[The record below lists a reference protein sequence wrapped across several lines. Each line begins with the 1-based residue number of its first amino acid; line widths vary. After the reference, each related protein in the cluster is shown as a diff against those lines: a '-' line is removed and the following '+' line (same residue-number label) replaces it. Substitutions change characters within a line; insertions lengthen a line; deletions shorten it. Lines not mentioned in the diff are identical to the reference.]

1 LGKTFVGREPR
12 EAARLLAAFGVGL
25 LALLLLTFSSGS
37 ARAQSVCTITASAS
51 RSDSNV
57 SGSGQ
62 LNLLRVP
69 GDGAAYA
76 VFKIAADS
84 DPESLVYACAASTL
98 TSSPRF
104 EGNILNGAGTN
115 NRALL
120 TTGWTFTFND
130 GSSLTRP
137 SGSSYVFFTPV
148 AGQTTVTLSGAGVL
162 FTGSS
167 AQSQYIANQS
177 YSGTFDIAQGSA
189 STGRDTNN
197 TYSAVASVSSPPAI
211 TSVSPGSGS
220 TAGGTSVTLSG
231 TGFSSSGN
239 AVVIG
244 GVSATPSAES
254 STSITFTTPAHAAG
268 SVDIVVTTADGQS
281 VTSTNAYTYVAAP
294 TTTSVTPNS
303 GPTAGGTSVVIQ
315 GTAFTGATAVSFGG
329 SPATGVVVNSAT
341 QITAVSPAGSAGT
354 VSVSVTTPGG
364 TGTLSNAFVY
374 VAAPTITSVSPA
386 AGPTAGGTSVTVTGT
401 NLSSATGV
409 AFGGVAGTITAN
421 TATSIT
427 VTAPAGA
434 GVVDVAVTTAG
445 GVATAV
451 SGYAYAAAPTISGVS
466 PNTGPETGGTTVTLT
481 GTNLTNASAV
491 TFGGNAATITA
502 NTATSITAT
511 VPAGAGSVGVA
522 VTTAGGTATAVNAYS
537 YIPTLS
543 VTPGAATGTSVGGA
557 FSQANPASGGTAPYV
572 YALASGALPAGVNLN
587 TATGA
592 VTGTPTTA
600 GAFAYAIQA
609 TDSQGTPA
617 TATGATVSGT
627 IAKGTQTISFAAL
640 ADASLSAS
648 PLTVSAT
655 SSSGL
660 AVAFTSATTGVCIVS
675 GTSVTLLSPGT
686 CTLNADQAGDA
697 NWNAATQVQRSF
709 TVTAATLSVTP
720 GAATGTSVGGA
731 FSQSN
736 PASGG
741 TAPYVYALASGAL
754 PAGVSLNTATGAV
767 TGTPTTAGA
776 FAYAIQATDSQ
787 GTPATAT
794 GATVSGTIAKGTQTI
809 SFAAL
814 ADASLSASPLTVSAT
829 SSSGLAVAFTSATT
843 GVCIVSGTSVTL
855 LSPGTCT
862 LNADQAG
869 DANWNAATQ
878 VQRSFTVTAA
888 TLSVTPGAAT
898 GTSVGGAFSQSNPAS
913 GGTAPYVYALA
924 SGALPAGVSLNTATG
939 AVTGTPTT
947 AGAFAYAIQATDS
960 QGTPATAI
968 GATVSGTIAKGTQ
981 SISFTSTAPAAT
993 VPGPVYTVAA
1003 VATSGLNVSFSLD
1016 AASTGCALAGAA
1028 VTFTGPGTCVIN
1040 ADQAGDANWTAA
1052 ARVQQSF
1059 AVTAAAPIAANVTG
1073 VAVPFNS
1080 PGTAIDLS
1088 SAITG
1093 GAHGSVVIVTAPAHG
1108 AVTVAGDVLTY
1119 VPTSGYFG
1127 PDSLTYQAVGAGG
1140 VSNTATVSLTV
1151 AVPAAPVASDRVGV
1165 TVAFNSA
1172 GTAIDLSGSI
1182 SGVRT
1187 SIAIATAP
1195 AHGAAT
1201 VSGEV
1206 VTYRPTA
1213 DYSGADSFTYVAT
1226 GPGGASAPATVSL
1239 IVEAPAAPVV
1249 TPPAAPV
1256 APPPPSGSGPQPVKV
1271 PLAPNSSG
1279 VVTGYRV
1286 DAPPQNGVA
1295 AISGDGSAA
1304 DPWVLTYTPAA
1315 NFLGTETVSVVAT
1328 GPGGDSAP
1336 AAFVIQVA
1344 GKAPDFALTTR
1355 PGAPVTITP
1364 TTGLVGGP
1372 FNGLRITRPPTSGSA
1387 VVEGL
1392 TIVFTPAAANS
1403 SLRSLETVSAA
1414 AGVASLA
1421 YVIDLPFGA
1430 SAPGEVSLAALAVPG
1445 EQALTAATLQGVPVT
1460 VRIDDTTGGPFIGA
1474 TVVSVAPTTAGSATL
1489 TTVAGERSLTFTPA
1503 TDFTGEAV
1511 ITFSLTNAAG
1521 STNGVLTVTV
1531 EGRPDPGLDPEV
1543 RGVATAQVTSARRFA
1558 DVQLNNFQR
1567 RLQALRS
1574 GTNGSSNGL
1583 SLNFGLGGLADRDN
1597 DPRQALRQA
1606 LGARDPIDP
1615 GALNDRS
1622 RDALGLET
1630 GVGGDALE
1638 AAASTPRSNTLSAA
1652 PKGSQGV
1659 GSVGFWTA
1667 GSIDWGRQDAA
1678 GQRDYRFTTQGVTVG
1693 LDYQIADGLV
1703 VGGGLGYGEDR
1714 TKVGDNG
1721 TVSNGSAFSAA
1732 LYGSWRPTHGL
1743 YVDGV
1748 AGVSDLDFDARRW
1761 VSGLAGQPNGYAAS
1775 ERSGEALFASAAFGR
1790 LRRSDRVTTDLYAR
1804 IDAREIT
1811 LDGFTETGGGYA
1823 ALVWDGVDQSSL
1835 STNLG
1840 AALRWVADTRSAGVI
1855 TASARLE
1862 WSHELEEVGRQTVRY
1877 ADWAASPS
1885 YLVPLDAWSRN
1896 ALKLDLGAD
1905 WQVSDRLLLGLGY
1918 RGQLGDA
1925 SVSHGA
1931 ELRFTYGW

>member
-1 LGKTFVGREPR
+1 MGKSFVGRGPR

-25 LALLLLTFSSGS
+25 LALLLLAFSSGS

-84 DPESLVYACAASTL
+84 DPESLVYACATSTL
-98 TSSPRF
+98 ASSPRF

-148 AGQTTVTLSGAGVL
+148 AGQTTVTLSGSGVL
-162 FTGSS
+162 STGAS
-167 AQSQYIANQS
+167 AQSQYSANQS

-239 AVVIG
+239 SVVIG

-281 VTSTNAYTYVAAP
+281 VTSTNAYTYVASP
-294 TTTSVTPNS
+294 TTTGVTPNS

-386 AGPTAGGTSVTVTGT
+386 AGPTVGGTSVTVTGT

-481 GTNLTNASAV
+481 GINLTNASAV

-557 FSQANPASGGTAPYV
+557 FSQSNPASGGTAPYV
-572 YALASGALPAGVNLN
+572 YALASGALPAGVSLN

-617 TATGATVSGT
+617 TAIGATVSGT
-627 IAKGTQTISFAAL
+627 IAKGAQTISFAAL

-660 AVAFTSATTGVCIVS
+660 AVAFTSATTGVCTVSGTSVTLLSPGTCTLNADQAGDANWNAATQVQRSFTVTAATLSVTPGAATGTSVGGAFSQSNPASGGTAPYVYALASGALPAGVSLNTATGAVTGTPTTAGAFAYAIQATDSQGTPATAIGATVSGTIAKGAQTISFAALADASLSASPLTVSATSSSGLAVAFTSATTGVCTVS

-809 SFAAL
+809 SF
-814 ADASLSASPLTVSAT
+814 
-829 SSSGLAVAFTSATT
+829 
-843 GVCIVSGTSVTL
+843 
-855 LSPGTCT
+855 
-862 LNADQAG
+862 
-869 DANWNAATQ
+869 
-878 VQRSFTVTAA
+878 
-888 TLSVTPGAAT
+888 
-898 GTSVGGAFSQSNPAS
+898 
-913 GGTAPYVYALA
+913 
-924 SGALPAGVSLNTATG
+924 
-939 AVTGTPTT
+939 
-947 AGAFAYAIQATDS
+947 
-960 QGTPATAI
+960 
-968 GATVSGTIAKGTQ
+968 
-981 SISFTSTAPAAT
+981 TSTAPAAT

-1059 AVTAAAPIAANVTG
+1059 AVTAAAPIAADVTG

-1172 GTAIDLSGSI
+1172 GTAVDLSGSI

-1392 TIVFTPAAANS
+1392 TIVFTPAAANT

-1474 TVVSVAPTTAGSATL
+1474 AVVSVAPTTAGSATL

-1543 RGVATAQVTSARRFA
+1543 RGVATAQATSARRFA

-1630 GVGGDALE
+1630 GVGGDAVE

-1732 LYGSWRPTHGL
+1732 LYGSWRPTRGL

>member
-1 LGKTFVGREPR
+1 MGKTFVGREPR

-177 YSGTFDIAQGSA
+177 YSGTFDIAQGAA

-197 TYSAVASVSSPPAI
+197 TYSAVVSVSTPPAI
-211 TSVSPGSGS
+211 TNVSPSSGS
-220 TAGGTSVTLSG
+220 TAGGTGVTLSG

-557 FSQANPASGGTAPYV
+557 FSQ
-572 YALASGALPAGVNLN
+572 
-587 TATGA
+587 
-592 VTGTPTTA
+592 
-600 GAFAYAIQA
+600 
-609 TDSQGTPA
+609 
-617 TATGATVSGT
+617 
-627 IAKGTQTISFAAL
+627 
-640 ADASLSAS
+640 
-648 PLTVSAT
+648 
-655 SSSGL
+655 
-660 AVAFTSATTGVCIVS
+660 
-675 GTSVTLLSPGT
+675 
-686 CTLNADQAGDA
+686 
-697 NWNAATQVQRSF
+697 
-709 TVTAATLSVTP
+709 
-720 GAATGTSVGGA
+720 
-731 FSQSN
+731 SN

-794 GATVSGTIAKGTQTI
+794 GATVSGTITKGTQTI

-843 GVCIVSGTSVTL
+843 GVCTVSGTSVTL
-855 LSPGTCT
+855 LGPGTCT

-878 VQRSFTVTAA
+878 VQRSFTATAA

-924 SGALPAGVSLNTATG
+924 SGALPAGVNLNTATG

-968 GATVSGTIAKGTQ
+968 GATVSGTIAKGAQT
-981 SISFTSTAPAAT
+981 ISFTSTAPAAT

-1073 VAVPFNS
+1073 VVVPFNS

-1151 AVPAAPVASDRVGV
+1151 AVPAAPVVSDRVGV

-1172 GTAIDLSGSI
+1172 GTAVDLSGSI

-1392 TIVFTPAAANS
+1392 TIVFTPAAANT

-1474 TVVSVAPTTAGSATL
+1474 AVVSVAPTTAGSATL

-1732 LYGSWRPTHGL
+1732 LYGSWRPTRGL

-1811 LDGFTETGGGYA
+1811 LDGFTETGGGYG

>member
-1 LGKTFVGREPR
+1 MGKSFVGRGPR

-25 LALLLLTFSSGS
+25 LALLLLAFSGGS
-37 ARAQSVCTITASAS
+37 AYAQSVCTITASAS
-51 RSDSNV
+51 RTDANV

-69 GDGAAYA
+69 GGGSAYA

-84 DPESLVYACAASTL
+84 DPESLVYACATSTL
-98 TSSPRF
+98 ASSPRF

-148 AGQTTVTLSGAGVL
+148 TGQTTVTLSGSGVL
-162 FTGSS
+162 STGAS
-167 AQSQYIANQS
+167 AQSQYSANQS

-197 TYSAVASVSSPPAI
+197 TYSAVVSVSTPPAI
-211 TSVSPGSGS
+211 TNVSPGSGS

-427 VTAPAGA
+427 VTAPAGS

-557 FSQANPASGGTAPYV
+557 FSQ
-572 YALASGALPAGVNLN
+572 
-587 TATGA
+587 
-592 VTGTPTTA
+592 
-600 GAFAYAIQA
+600 
-609 TDSQGTPA
+609 
-617 TATGATVSGT
+617 
-627 IAKGTQTISFAAL
+627 
-640 ADASLSAS
+640 
-648 PLTVSAT
+648 
-655 SSSGL
+655 
-660 AVAFTSATTGVCIVS
+660 
-675 GTSVTLLSPGT
+675 
-686 CTLNADQAGDA
+686 
-697 NWNAATQVQRSF
+697 
-709 TVTAATLSVTP
+709 
-720 GAATGTSVGGA
+720 
-731 FSQSN
+731 SN

-794 GATVSGTIAKGTQTI
+794 GATVSGTITKGTQTI

-814 ADASLSASPLTVSAT
+814 ADASLSASPLTASAT

-843 GVCIVSGTSVTL
+843 GVCTVSGTSVTL
-855 LSPGTCT
+855 LGPGTCT

-878 VQRSFTVTAA
+878 VQRSFTATAA

-947 AGAFAYAIQATDS
+947 AGAFTYAIQATDS

-981 SISFTSTAPAAT
+981 TISFTSTAPAAT
-993 VPGPVYTVAA
+993 VPGPVYTVTA

-1059 AVTAAAPIAANVTG
+1059 AVTAAAPIAADVTG

-1172 GTAIDLSGSI
+1172 GTAVDLSGSI

-1392 TIVFTPAAANS
+1392 TIVFTPAAANT

-1474 TVVSVAPTTAGSATL
+1474 AVVSVAPTTAGSATL

-1732 LYGSWRPTHGL
+1732 LYGSWRPTRGL

>member
-1 LGKTFVGREPR
+1 MSKTFVGREPR
-12 EAARLLAAFGVGL
+12 EAARLLAAFGAGL
-25 LALLLLTFSSGS
+25 LALLLLAFSGGS
-37 ARAQSVCTITASAS
+37 AYAQSVCTITASAS
-51 RSDSNV
+51 RTDANV

-69 GDGAAYA
+69 GGGSAYA

-84 DPESLVYACAASTL
+84 DPESLVYACATSTL
-98 TSSPRF
+98 ASSPRF

-148 AGQTTVTLSGAGVL
+148 TGQTTVTLSGSGVL
-162 FTGSS
+162 STGAS
-167 AQSQYIANQS
+167 AQSQYSANQS

-197 TYSAVASVSSPPAI
+197 TYSAVVSVSTPPAI
-211 TSVSPGSGS
+211 TNVSPGSGS

-239 AVVIG
+239 SVVIG

-281 VTSTNAYTYVAAP
+281 VTSTNAYTYVASP
-294 TTTSVTPNS
+294 TTTGVTPNS

-427 VTAPAGA
+427 VTAPAGS

-522 VTTAGGTATAVNAYS
+522 VTTAAGTATAVNAYS

-557 FSQANPASGGTAPYV
+557 FSQSNPASGGTAPYV

-627 IAKGTQTISFAAL
+627 ITKGTQTISFAAL

-660 AVAFTSATTGVCIVS
+660 AVAFTSATTGVCTVS
-675 GTSVTLLSPGT
+675 GTSVTLLGPGT

-697 NWNAATQVQRSF
+697 NW
-709 TVTAATLSVTP
+709 
-720 GAATGTSVGGA
+720 
-731 FSQSN
+731 
-736 PASGG
+736 
-741 TAPYVYALASGAL
+741 
-754 PAGVSLNTATGAV
+754 
-767 TGTPTTAGA
+767 
-776 FAYAIQATDSQ
+776 D
-787 GTPATAT
+787 
-794 GATVSGTIAKGTQTI
+794 
-809 SFAAL
+809 
-814 ADASLSASPLTVSAT
+814 
-829 SSSGLAVAFTSATT
+829 
-843 GVCIVSGTSVTL
+843 
-855 LSPGTCT
+855 
-862 LNADQAG
+862 
-869 DANWNAATQ
+869 AATQ

-968 GATVSGTIAKGTQ
+968 GATVSETIAKGAQT
-981 SISFTSTAPAAT
+981 ISFTSTAPAAT

-1172 GTAIDLSGSI
+1172 GTAVDLSGSI

-1392 TIVFTPAAANS
+1392 TIVFTPAAANT

-1474 TVVSVAPTTAGSATL
+1474 AVVSVAPTTAGSATL

-1583 SLNFGLGGLADRDN
+1583 RLNFGLGGLADRDN

>member
-1 LGKTFVGREPR
+1 MGKTFVGREPR

-177 YSGTFDIAQGSA
+177 YSGTFDIAQGAA

-197 TYSAVASVSSPPAI
+197 TYSAVVSVSTPPAI
-211 TSVSPGSGS
+211 TNVSPSSGS
-220 TAGGTSVTLSG
+220 TAGGTGVTLSG

-557 FSQANPASGGTAPYV
+557 FSQ
-572 YALASGALPAGVNLN
+572 
-587 TATGA
+587 
-592 VTGTPTTA
+592 
-600 GAFAYAIQA
+600 
-609 TDSQGTPA
+609 
-617 TATGATVSGT
+617 
-627 IAKGTQTISFAAL
+627 
-640 ADASLSAS
+640 
-648 PLTVSAT
+648 
-655 SSSGL
+655 
-660 AVAFTSATTGVCIVS
+660 
-675 GTSVTLLSPGT
+675 
-686 CTLNADQAGDA
+686 
-697 NWNAATQVQRSF
+697 
-709 TVTAATLSVTP
+709 
-720 GAATGTSVGGA
+720 
-731 FSQSN
+731 SN

-794 GATVSGTIAKGTQTI
+794 GATVSGTITKGTQTI

-843 GVCIVSGTSVTL
+843 GVCTVSGTSVTL
-855 LSPGTCT
+855 LGPGTCT

-869 DANWNAATQ
+869 DANWDAATQ
-878 VQRSFTVTAA
+878 VQRSFTATAA

-968 GATVSGTIAKGTQ
+968 GATVSGTIAKGAQT
-981 SISFTSTAPAAT
+981 ISFTSTAPAAT

-1016 AASTGCALAGAA
+1016 AASTGCALAGTA

-1073 VAVPFNS
+1073 VVVPFNS

-1151 AVPAAPVASDRVGV
+1151 AVPAAPVVSDRVGV

-1172 GTAIDLSGSI
+1172 GTAVDLSGSI

-1392 TIVFTPAAANS
+1392 TIVFTPAAANT

-1474 TVVSVAPTTAGSATL
+1474 AVMSVAPTTAGSATL

-1732 LYGSWRPTHGL
+1732 LYGSWRPTRGL

>member
-1 LGKTFVGREPR
+1 M
-12 EAARLLAAFGVGL
+12 
-25 LALLLLTFSSGS
+25 
-37 ARAQSVCTITASAS
+37 
-51 RSDSNV
+51 
-57 SGSGQ
+57 
-62 LNLLRVP
+62 
-69 GDGAAYA
+69 
-76 VFKIAADS
+76 
-84 DPESLVYACAASTL
+84 
-98 TSSPRF
+98 
-104 EGNILNGAGTN
+104 
-115 NRALL
+115 
-120 TTGWTFTFND
+120 
-130 GSSLTRP
+130 
-137 SGSSYVFFTPV
+137 
-148 AGQTTVTLSGAGVL
+148 
-162 FTGSS
+162 
-167 AQSQYIANQS
+167 
-177 YSGTFDIAQGSA
+177 
-189 STGRDTNN
+189 
-197 TYSAVASVSSPPAI
+197 
-211 TSVSPGSGS
+211 
-220 TAGGTSVTLSG
+220 
-231 TGFSSSGN
+231 
-239 AVVIG
+239 
-244 GVSATPSAES
+244 
-254 STSITFTTPAHAAG
+254 
-268 SVDIVVTTADGQS
+268 
-281 VTSTNAYTYVAAP
+281 
-294 TTTSVTPNS
+294 
-303 GPTAGGTSVVIQ
+303 
-315 GTAFTGATAVSFGG
+315 
-329 SPATGVVVNSAT
+329 
-341 QITAVSPAGSAGT
+341 
-354 VSVSVTTPGG
+354 
-364 TGTLSNAFVY
+364 
-374 VAAPTITSVSPA
+374 
-386 AGPTAGGTSVTVTGT
+386 
-401 NLSSATGV
+401 
-409 AFGGVAGTITAN
+409 
-421 TATSIT
+421 
-427 VTAPAGA
+427 
-434 GVVDVAVTTAG
+434 
-445 GVATAV
+445 
-451 SGYAYAAAPTISGVS
+451 
-466 PNTGPETGGTTVTLT
+466 
-481 GTNLTNASAV
+481 
-491 TFGGNAATITA
+491 
-502 NTATSITAT
+502 
-511 VPAGAGSVGVA
+511 
-522 VTTAGGTATAVNAYS
+522 
-537 YIPTLS
+537 
-543 VTPGAATGTSVGGA
+543 
-557 FSQANPASGGTAPYV
+557 
-572 YALASGALPAGVNLN
+572 
-587 TATGA
+587 
-592 VTGTPTTA
+592 
-600 GAFAYAIQA
+600 
-609 TDSQGTPA
+609 
-617 TATGATVSGT
+617 
-627 IAKGTQTISFAAL
+627 
-640 ADASLSAS
+640 
-648 PLTVSAT
+648 
-655 SSSGL
+655 
-660 AVAFTSATTGVCIVS
+660 
-675 GTSVTLLSPGT
+675 
-686 CTLNADQAGDA
+686 
-697 NWNAATQVQRSF
+697 
-709 TVTAATLSVTP
+709 
-720 GAATGTSVGGA
+720 
-731 FSQSN
+731 
-736 PASGG
+736 
-741 TAPYVYALASGAL
+741 
-754 PAGVSLNTATGAV
+754 
-767 TGTPTTAGA
+767 
-776 FAYAIQATDSQ
+776 
-787 GTPATAT
+787 
-794 GATVSGTIAKGTQTI
+794 
-809 SFAAL
+809 
-814 ADASLSASPLTVSAT
+814 
-829 SSSGLAVAFTSATT
+829 
-843 GVCIVSGTSVTL
+843 
-855 LSPGTCT
+855 
-862 LNADQAG
+862 
-869 DANWNAATQ
+869 
-878 VQRSFTVTAA
+878 
-888 TLSVTPGAAT
+888 
-898 GTSVGGAFSQSNPAS
+898 
-913 GGTAPYVYALA
+913 
-924 SGALPAGVSLNTATG
+924 
-939 AVTGTPTT
+939 
-947 AGAFAYAIQATDS
+947 
-960 QGTPATAI
+960 
-968 GATVSGTIAKGTQ
+968 
-981 SISFTSTAPAAT
+981 
-993 VPGPVYTVAA
+993 
-1003 VATSGLNVSFSLD
+1003 SFSLD

-1073 VAVPFNS
+1073 VVVPFNS

-1151 AVPAAPVASDRVGV
+1151 AVPAAPVVSDRVGV

-1172 GTAIDLSGSI
+1172 GTAVDLSGSI

-1213 DYSGADSFTYVAT
+1213 DYSGTDSFTYVAT

-1392 TIVFTPAAANS
+1392 TIVFTPAAANT

-1474 TVVSVAPTTAGSATL
+1474 AVVSVAPTTAGSATL

-1732 LYGSWRPTHGL
+1732 LYGSWRPTRGL

-1811 LDGFTETGGGYA
+1811 LDGFTETGGGYG

>member
-1 LGKTFVGREPR
+1 MGKTFVGREPR

-177 YSGTFDIAQGSA
+177 YSGTFDIAQGAA

-197 TYSAVASVSSPPAI
+197 TYSAVVSVSTPPAI
-211 TSVSPGSGS
+211 TNVSPSSGS
-220 TAGGTSVTLSG
+220 TAGGTGVTLSG

-557 FSQANPASGGTAPYV
+557 FSQ
-572 YALASGALPAGVNLN
+572 
-587 TATGA
+587 
-592 VTGTPTTA
+592 
-600 GAFAYAIQA
+600 
-609 TDSQGTPA
+609 
-617 TATGATVSGT
+617 
-627 IAKGTQTISFAAL
+627 
-640 ADASLSAS
+640 
-648 PLTVSAT
+648 
-655 SSSGL
+655 
-660 AVAFTSATTGVCIVS
+660 
-675 GTSVTLLSPGT
+675 
-686 CTLNADQAGDA
+686 
-697 NWNAATQVQRSF
+697 
-709 TVTAATLSVTP
+709 
-720 GAATGTSVGGA
+720 
-731 FSQSN
+731 SN

-794 GATVSGTIAKGTQTI
+794 GATVSGTITKGTQTI

-843 GVCIVSGTSVTL
+843 GVCTVSGTSVTL
-855 LSPGTCT
+855 LGPGTCT

-869 DANWNAATQ
+869 DANWDAATQ

-968 GATVSGTIAKGTQ
+968 GATVSGTIAKGAQT
-981 SISFTSTAPAAT
+981 ISFTSTAPAAT

-1073 VAVPFNS
+1073 VVVPFNS

-1151 AVPAAPVASDRVGV
+1151 AVPAAPVVSDRVGV

-1172 GTAIDLSGSI
+1172 GTAVDLSGSI

-1213 DYSGADSFTYVAT
+1213 DYSGTDSFTYVAT

-1392 TIVFTPAAANS
+1392 TIVFTPAAANT

-1474 TVVSVAPTTAGSATL
+1474 AVVSVAPTTAGSATL

-1732 LYGSWRPTHGL
+1732 LYGSWRPTRGL

-1811 LDGFTETGGGYA
+1811 LDGFTETGGGYG

>member
-1 LGKTFVGREPR
+1 MSKTFVGREPR
-12 EAARLLAAFGVGL
+12 EAARLLAAFGAGL
-25 LALLLLTFSSGS
+25 LALLLLAFSGGS
-37 ARAQSVCTITASAS
+37 AYAQSVCTITASAS
-51 RSDSNV
+51 RTDANV

-69 GDGAAYA
+69 GGGSAYA

-84 DPESLVYACAASTL
+84 DPESLVYACATSTL
-98 TSSPRF
+98 ASSPRF

-148 AGQTTVTLSGAGVL
+148 TGQTTVTLSGSGVL
-162 FTGSS
+162 STGAS
-167 AQSQYIANQS
+167 AQSQYSANQS

-197 TYSAVASVSSPPAI
+197 TYSAVVSVSTPPAI
-211 TSVSPGSGS
+211 TNVSPGSGS

-427 VTAPAGA
+427 VTAPAGS

-557 FSQANPASGGTAPYV
+557 FSQ
-572 YALASGALPAGVNLN
+572 
-587 TATGA
+587 
-592 VTGTPTTA
+592 
-600 GAFAYAIQA
+600 
-609 TDSQGTPA
+609 
-617 TATGATVSGT
+617 
-627 IAKGTQTISFAAL
+627 
-640 ADASLSAS
+640 
-648 PLTVSAT
+648 
-655 SSSGL
+655 
-660 AVAFTSATTGVCIVS
+660 
-675 GTSVTLLSPGT
+675 
-686 CTLNADQAGDA
+686 
-697 NWNAATQVQRSF
+697 
-709 TVTAATLSVTP
+709 
-720 GAATGTSVGGA
+720 
-731 FSQSN
+731 
-736 PASGG
+736 
-741 TAPYVYALASGAL
+741 
-754 PAGVSLNTATGAV
+754 
-767 TGTPTTAGA
+767 
-776 FAYAIQATDSQ
+776 
-787 GTPATAT
+787 
-794 GATVSGTIAKGTQTI
+794 
-809 SFAAL
+809 
-814 ADASLSASPLTVSAT
+814 
-829 SSSGLAVAFTSATT
+829 
-843 GVCIVSGTSVTL
+843 
-855 LSPGTCT
+855 
-862 LNADQAG
+862 
-869 DANWNAATQ
+869 
-878 VQRSFTVTAA
+878 
-888 TLSVTPGAAT
+888 
-898 GTSVGGAFSQSNPAS
+898 SNPAS

-981 SISFTSTAPAAT
+981 TISFAALADASLSASPLTVSATSSSGLAVAFTSATTGVCTVSGTSVTLLGPGTCTLNADQAGDANWDAATQVQRSFTATAATLSVTPGAATGTSVGGAFSQSNPASGGTAPYVYALASGALPAGVNLNTATGAVTGTPTTAGAFAYAIQATDSQGTPATATGATVSGTITKGTQSISFTSTAPAAT
-993 VPGPVYTVAA
+993 VPGSVYTVTA

-1059 AVTAAAPIAANVTG
+1059 AVTAAAPIAADVTG

-1172 GTAIDLSGSI
+1172 GTAVDLSGSI

-1392 TIVFTPAAANS
+1392 TIVFTPAAANT

-1474 TVVSVAPTTAGSATL
+1474 AVVSVAPTTAGSATL

-1732 LYGSWRPTHGL
+1732 LYGSWRPTRGL

>member
-1 LGKTFVGREPR
+1 LSKTFVGREPR
-12 EAARLLAAFGVGL
+12 EAARLLAAFGAGL
-25 LALLLLTFSSGS
+25 LALLLLAFSGGS
-37 ARAQSVCTITASAS
+37 AYAQSVCTITASAS
-51 RSDSNV
+51 RTDANV

-69 GDGAAYA
+69 GGGSAYA
-76 VFKIAADS
+76 VFKIAVDS
-84 DPESLVYACAASTL
+84 DPESLVYACATSTL
-98 TSSPRF
+98 ASSPRF

-148 AGQTTVTLSGAGVL
+148 TGQTTVTLSGSGVL
-162 FTGSS
+162 STGAS
-167 AQSQYIANQS
+167 AQSQYSANQS

-197 TYSAVASVSSPPAI
+197 TYSAVVSVSTPPAI
-211 TSVSPGSGS
+211 TNVSPGSGS

-427 VTAPAGA
+427 VTAPAGS

-557 FSQANPASGGTAPYV
+557 FSQSNPASGGTAPYV
-572 YALASGALPAGVNLN
+572 YALASGALPAGVSLN

-627 IAKGTQTISFAAL
+627 ITKGTQTISFAAL

-660 AVAFTSATTGVCIVS
+660 AVAFTSATTGVCTVS
-675 GTSVTLLSPGT
+675 GTSVTLLGPGT

-776 FAYAIQATDSQ
+776 FT
-787 GTPATAT
+787 
-794 GATVSGTIAKGTQTI
+794 
-809 SFAAL
+809 
-814 ADASLSASPLTVSAT
+814 
-829 SSSGLAVAFTSATT
+829 
-843 GVCIVSGTSVTL
+843 
-855 LSPGTCT
+855 
-862 LNADQAG
+862 
-869 DANWNAATQ
+869 
-878 VQRSFTVTAA
+878 
-888 TLSVTPGAAT
+888 
-898 GTSVGGAFSQSNPAS
+898 
-913 GGTAPYVYALA
+913 
-924 SGALPAGVSLNTATG
+924 
-939 AVTGTPTT
+939 
-947 AGAFAYAIQATDS
+947 YAIQATDS

-981 SISFTSTAPAAT
+981 TISFTSTAPAAT
-993 VPGPVYTVAA
+993 VPGPVYTVTA

-1059 AVTAAAPIAANVTG
+1059 AVTAAAPIAADVTG

-1172 GTAIDLSGSI
+1172 GTAVDLSGSI

-1392 TIVFTPAAANS
+1392 TIVFTPAAANT

-1474 TVVSVAPTTAGSATL
+1474 AVVSVAPTTAGSATL

-1732 LYGSWRPTHGL
+1732 LYGSWRPTRGL

>member
-1 LGKTFVGREPR
+1 M
-12 EAARLLAAFGVGL
+12 
-25 LALLLLTFSSGS
+25 
-37 ARAQSVCTITASAS
+37 
-51 RSDSNV
+51 
-57 SGSGQ
+57 
-62 LNLLRVP
+62 
-69 GDGAAYA
+69 
-76 VFKIAADS
+76 
-84 DPESLVYACAASTL
+84 
-98 TSSPRF
+98 
-104 EGNILNGAGTN
+104 
-115 NRALL
+115 
-120 TTGWTFTFND
+120 
-130 GSSLTRP
+130 
-137 SGSSYVFFTPV
+137 
-148 AGQTTVTLSGAGVL
+148 
-162 FTGSS
+162 
-167 AQSQYIANQS
+167 
-177 YSGTFDIAQGSA
+177 
-189 STGRDTNN
+189 
-197 TYSAVASVSSPPAI
+197 
-211 TSVSPGSGS
+211 
-220 TAGGTSVTLSG
+220 
-231 TGFSSSGN
+231 
-239 AVVIG
+239 
-244 GVSATPSAES
+244 
-254 STSITFTTPAHAAG
+254 
-268 SVDIVVTTADGQS
+268 
-281 VTSTNAYTYVAAP
+281 
-294 TTTSVTPNS
+294 
-303 GPTAGGTSVVIQ
+303 
-315 GTAFTGATAVSFGG
+315 
-329 SPATGVVVNSAT
+329 
-341 QITAVSPAGSAGT
+341 
-354 VSVSVTTPGG
+354 
-364 TGTLSNAFVY
+364 
-374 VAAPTITSVSPA
+374 
-386 AGPTAGGTSVTVTGT
+386 
-401 NLSSATGV
+401 
-409 AFGGVAGTITAN
+409 
-421 TATSIT
+421 
-427 VTAPAGA
+427 
-434 GVVDVAVTTAG
+434 
-445 GVATAV
+445 
-451 SGYAYAAAPTISGVS
+451 
-466 PNTGPETGGTTVTLT
+466 
-481 GTNLTNASAV
+481 
-491 TFGGNAATITA
+491 
-502 NTATSITAT
+502 
-511 VPAGAGSVGVA
+511 
-522 VTTAGGTATAVNAYS
+522 
-537 YIPTLS
+537 
-543 VTPGAATGTSVGGA
+543 
-557 FSQANPASGGTAPYV
+557 
-572 YALASGALPAGVNLN
+572 
-587 TATGA
+587 
-592 VTGTPTTA
+592 
-600 GAFAYAIQA
+600 
-609 TDSQGTPA
+609 
-617 TATGATVSGT
+617 
-627 IAKGTQTISFAAL
+627 
-640 ADASLSAS
+640 
-648 PLTVSAT
+648 
-655 SSSGL
+655 
-660 AVAFTSATTGVCIVS
+660 AFTSATTGVCTVS
-675 GTSVTLLSPGT
+675 GTSVTLLGPGT

-697 NWNAATQVQRSF
+697 NWDAATQVQRSF

-754 PAGVSLNTATGAV
+754 PAGV
-767 TGTPTTAGA
+767 
-776 FAYAIQATDSQ
+776 D
-787 GTPATAT
+787 
-794 GATVSGTIAKGTQTI
+794 
-809 SFAAL
+809 
-814 ADASLSASPLTVSAT
+814 
-829 SSSGLAVAFTSATT
+829 
-843 GVCIVSGTSVTL
+843 
-855 LSPGTCT
+855 
-862 LNADQAG
+862 
-869 DANWNAATQ
+869 
-878 VQRSFTVTAA
+878 
-888 TLSVTPGAAT
+888 
-898 GTSVGGAFSQSNPAS
+898 
-913 GGTAPYVYALA
+913 
-924 SGALPAGVSLNTATG
+924 LNTATG

-968 GATVSGTIAKGTQ
+968 GATVSGTIAKGAQT
-981 SISFTSTAPAAT
+981 ISFTSTAPAAT

-1059 AVTAAAPIAANVTG
+1059 AVTAAAPIAADVTG

-1172 GTAIDLSGSI
+1172 GTAVDLSGSI

-1392 TIVFTPAAANS
+1392 TIVFTPAAANT

-1460 VRIDDTTGGPFIGA
+1460 VRIDDTTGGPFTGA
-1474 TVVSVAPTTAGSATL
+1474 AVVSVAPTTAGSATL
-1489 TTVAGERSLTFTPA
+1489 TTVTGERSLTFTPA

-1583 SLNFGLGGLADRDN
+1583 SLNFGLGGLADGDN

-1630 GVGGDALE
+1630 GVGGDAFE

-1652 PKGSQGV
+1652 PKGAQGV
-1659 GSVGFWTA
+1659 GSAGFWTA